1 MAPQCPICLSNLADP
16 VSTPCGHIF
25 CSACLRMA
33 VAQVTNGFQAPC
45 PCCRKVFHIAIP
57 DVQYLPPQFHPF
69 VVNPIRSIYIATDD
83 PQDQLDIR
91 QRNESLERENR
102 ELRERI
108 RELEADGASYHG
120 SDESDEGFDAPILLP
135 SFAGPD
141 LDPVL
146 SSVASNL
153 SNSMNIAGGSAHL
166 RSAPPFAPETQFIQI
181 PPNPTHTGPAR
192 LLPPVSAMGSNSQN
206 SGQTIFGMFTFT
218 RPETRV
224 TPSARPGSLR
234 VSMPSTMG
242 NAGSTSGFTNPFARS
257 ELQHSIPSTPAHQ
270 WGSGHPSMAHP
281 GFVNTG
287 GVSFSGP
294 NTAGQWTVPSNHALN
309 MPNQPAPAPHF
320 LNSARTRQS
329 FARRESQ
336 PRMATPAPPG
346 QGPSAMG
353 FTMVDVPTS
362 SSSSGTESRRTSQS
376 S

>member
-1 MAPQCPICLSNLADP
+1 MAPQCPICLNNLTNP

-25 CSACLRMA
+25 CSACLTRA
-33 VAQVTNGFQAPC
+33 VAQVTNGYQAPC

-57 DVQYLPPQFHPF
+57 DVQYLPPQFRPF
-69 VVNPIRSIYIATDD
+69 VVNPIRSVYIATDD
-83 PQDQLDIR
+83 PQEQADTR

-120 SDESDEGFDAPILLP
+120 SDDEEGFDAPILLP

-153 SNSMNIAGGSAHL
+153 SNSMNIVGDSAHP
-166 RSAPPFAPETQFIQI
+166 RSAPPFALETQFIQV

-192 LLPPVSAMGSNSQN
+192 SFAPVSAMGPNRPN

-218 RPETRV
+218 RPETR
-224 TPSARPGSLR
+224 TNPSARPLR

-242 NAGSTSGFTNPFARS
+242 NAASTSGFTNPFSRP
-257 ELQHSIPSTPAHQ
+257 ELQHSIPSTSAHQ
-270 WGSGHPSMAHP
+270 WGSGQPSMINP
-281 GFVNTG
+281 SFVNTG

-309 MPNQPAPAPHF
+309 MPNQLVPAPHF
-320 LNSARTRQS
+320 LNSTGTRQS

-346 QGPSAMG
+346 QGPSVMG
-353 FTMVDVPTS
+353 FTMVDVPAS
-362 SSSSGTESRRTSQS
+362 SSSSGTESRRPSQS